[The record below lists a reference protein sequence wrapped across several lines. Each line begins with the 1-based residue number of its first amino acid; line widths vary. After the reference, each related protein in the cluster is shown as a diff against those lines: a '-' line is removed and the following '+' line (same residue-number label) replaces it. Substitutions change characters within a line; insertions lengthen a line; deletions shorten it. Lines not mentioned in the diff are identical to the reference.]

1 MFSFW
6 CVIDLLLCLC
16 ASSLL
21 CEEGFNKKKERKSLF
36 CATDE
41 FKCFYFGK
49 QPFTTACS
57 SFPGQVADSHTG
69 GKRRV
74 GLIKCKHGAIIKS
87 GESSRVCYSHGEFLI
102 SQFNFAKAQL

>member
-1 MFSFW
+1 MHLHFYVRRGS
-6 CVIDLLLCLC
+6 I
-16 ASSLL
+16 
-21 CEEGFNKKKERKSLF
+21 KRKKESLF
-36 CATDE
+36 FYATDE
-41 FKCFYFGK
+41 FECFYFGN
-49 QPFTTACS
+49 QPFTTSCS

>member
-1 MFSFW
+1 MRLHFYVRRGS
-6 CVIDLLLCLC
+6 IKI
-16 ASSLL
+16 
-21 CEEGFNKKKERKSLF
+21 KKKSLF
-36 CATDE
+36 FVQLTRSNA
-41 FKCFYFGK
+41 FILKN

-87 GESSRVCYSHGEFLI
+87 GESSRVCYNHGEFLI
-102 SQFNFAKAQL
+102 SQLNFAKSPTLKLTHVLS